1 MDKRFKIFD
10 GLMLYYTI
18 LKYRKEKNVSIY
30 TFFFM
35 KLHIW
40 WVDALLYWNIEK
52 KKNVL
57 INTVFLINR
66 LYSLNQKD
74 QNNFIDLHIIKQQSL
89 SQLPFCEMNTN
100 YLPFLINNFVRAG
113 RCFYIMLIQTRMRQF
128 RICREKSWLFRQC

>member
-1 MDKRFKIFD
+1 MDKKFKIFD
-10 GLMLYYTI
+10 GLMLYYTEI
-18 LKYRKEKNVSIY
+18 SKRKKCFNLYI
-30 TFFFM
+30 FFM

-40 WVDALLYWNIEK
+40 WVDAILYWNIEK
-52 KKNVL
+52 KTNVL
-57 INTVFLINR
+57 INTVFFINR

-89 SQLPFCEMNTN
+89 SQLPFCEMNAN